1 MLRGVAPGKDP
12 ETALRNLAAL
22 SKRSADSLR
31 PFVAGNDVVIKRGVD
46 HETALRYRQAI
57 VATGWLCAAEIETVA
72 KAAAPAPQPPAARP
86 AGIAAPAPQPPAARP
101 AGIAAPAPQPLAAR
115 PAATVGPPPATVEK
129 ERPRP
134 RRRSVIIAIVIV
146 AAIMA
151 VGVGAFM
158 TSKMPVGWSEFLES
172 KMPASWS
179 ALLRSAAPVSSD
191 RIVGKWTCRR
201 EDASRS
207 STMDVYAFSGDGKFT
222 ATSSKSFTIEFSG
235 SYRISGD
242 KLLLKIEGGS
252 VLSGQGGSRQQ
263 QLQAWANSLYGAA
276 ERQRDSANARLQA
289 TARIIRAVGDELSF
303 RLATPSGGNRILSCT
318 RV

>member
-72 KAAAPAPQPPAARP
+72 KA
-86 AGIAAPAPQPPAARP
+86 
-101 AGIAAPAPQPLAAR
+101 AAPAPQPLAAR